1 MVLFFFFFLM
11 IRRPPRSTR
20 TDTLFPYTTL
30 FRSCSAYRLA
40 AHYRR
45 AAQGSEACRN
55 HAHLERKVNPPA
67 QKIGHFVM
75 DDTLPEG
82 KVSYMT
88 VCGSLRRQSV
98 SPRNGSLAQTLY
110 WRSSIG
116 AGAFAAI
123 TTKALSTDR
132 A

>member
-1 MVLFFFFFLM
+1 MRISDWSSDV
-11 IRRPPRSTR
+11 
-20 TDTLFPYTTL
+20 
-30 FRSCSAYRLA
+30 CSSDL
-40 AHYRR
+40 
-45 AAQGSEACRN
+45 SEACRN

-82 KVSYMT
+82 KVSSMT

-110 WRSSIG
+110 GRSSIG

-123 TTKALSTDR
+123 TTQALSTDR
-132 A
+132 ADRKSTRLNSSH